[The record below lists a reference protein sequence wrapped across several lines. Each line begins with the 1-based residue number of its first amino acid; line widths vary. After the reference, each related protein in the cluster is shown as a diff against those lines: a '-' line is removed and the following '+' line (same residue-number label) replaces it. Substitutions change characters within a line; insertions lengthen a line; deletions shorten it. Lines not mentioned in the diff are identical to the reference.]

1 MSAVTLGPS
10 LSSLSYQG
18 PPPRTVATL
27 HAAADISLDDLL
39 AGGLASARPR
49 AGSKAHVEALHWR
62 ESELERGGNKIRASS
77 SYGSGAMSVQPRAG
91 RMAGRFCCGAGS
103 G

>member
-1 MSAVTLGPS
+1 MTLGVR
-10 LSSLSYQG
+10 SLSYR
-18 PPPRTVATL
+18 PPTATL

-39 AGGLASARPR
+39 AGGLAWARPR

-62 ESELERGGNKIRASS
+62 ESELERGGNKIRASGS

-91 RMAGRFCCGAGS
+91 RMAGSFC
-103 G
+103 

>member
-1 MSAVTLGPS
+1 MDMKRRDTLGPS
-10 LSSLSYQG
+10 SSSLSYQG

-39 AGGLASARPR
+39 AGGLAWARPR
-49 AGSKAHVEALHWR
+49 AGSKAHVEALRLHWR

-77 SYGSGAMSVQPRAG
+77 SDGSGAMSSQPRAG
-91 RMAGRFCCGAGS
+91 RMAGSFC
-103 G
+103 

>member
-1 MSAVTLGPS
+1 MRTRPS
-10 LSSLSYQG
+10 LSSLGYQG
-18 PPPRTVATL
+18 PPPRTAATL

-39 AGGLASARPR
+39 AGGLAWARPR

-62 ESELERGGNKIRASS
+62 ESELERGRGGNKIRASS

-91 RMAGRFCCGAGS
+91 RMAGSFC
-103 G
+103 